1 MLENRRHRSGTFLLR
16 AVLLLACLLFAG
28 PALGAGRVEWKTKSI
43 EERDNKS
50 WRIEITVYLAKA
62 PDTASVPMKFE
73 FQPTAYY
80 ERAMMDGDKLVE
92 RTVPLE
98 HQQSIIETVDVGF
111 LDPGTAKIQSRT
123 KFSFKVTRA
132 QDYNA
137 GEYKVTIY
145 DVRNNS
151 KIGAPVNIKLLGE
164 NEIIDRR
171 AITFSGEK
179 KKKKK
184 DEEKKDEAAEGEGDG
199 DTEKAAEGEGEAAD
213 DGDAE
218 QMDLQDTDDE
228 ELENDG
234 EVKEKPGG
242 CGCRMAGTPASPHAL
257 LGVLL
262 LGAGFWLRRRQ

>member
-1 MLENRRHRSGTFLLR
+1 MKSSRTRRWLLGIVQLV
-16 AVLLLACLLFAG
+16 VLLLIAG
-28 PALGAGRVEWKTKSI
+28 PAAAVGRIEWKEKTIKERDGTSWRVEMAI
-43 EERDNKS
+43 
-50 WRIEITVYLAKA
+50 YLPKA
-62 PDTASVPMKFE
+62 PDVAHVPMKFE

-98 HQQSIIETVDVGF
+98 HQQSMIETVDVGF

-132 QDYNA
+132 QDYHA
-137 GEYKVTIY
+137 GEYKVTIF

-151 KIGAPVNIKLLGE
+151 KIGTPTNIKLLGE

-179 KKKKK
+179 KKKKP
-184 DEEKKDEAAEGEGDG
+184 EEKKDESAEGAESDEGKAEDSAEGDDG
-199 DTEKAAEGEGEAAD
+199 AEKV
-213 DGDAE
+213 
-218 QMDLQDTDDE
+218 DLQDDAADE
-228 ELENDG
+228 DVDPEG

-242 CGCRMAGTPASPHAL
+242 CGCRMAGTPATPGGA

-262 LGAGFWLRRRQ
+262 LGAVICLRRRN

>member
-1 MLENRRHRSGTFLLR
+1 MLQNRRHRSGTLLLR
-16 AVLLLACLLFAG
+16 AVLLLACLLVG
-28 PALGAGRVEWKTKSI
+28 SPALGAGRVEWKTKSI

-50 WRIEITVYLAKA
+50 WRIEITVYLPKA
-62 PDTASVPMKFE
+62 PDTAYVPMKFE

-80 ERAMMDGDKLVE
+80 ERAMTDGDKLVE

-98 HQQSIIETVDVGF
+98 HQQSMIETVDVGF

-132 QDYNA
+132 QDYHA

-145 DVRNNS
+145 DVRNNQ
-151 KIGAPVNIKLLGE
+151 KIGAPTNIKLLGE

-179 KKKKK
+179 KKKKP
-184 DEEKKDEAAEGEGDG
+184 EEKKEEAAEGDEGD
-199 DTEKAAEGEGEAAD
+199 AA
-213 DGDAE
+213 DGDAGDEEAQDTE
-218 QMDLQDTDDE
+218 QMDLQNMDDE
-228 ELENDG
+228 ELENEG
-234 EVKEKPGG
+234 EIKEKPGG
-242 CGCRMAGTPASPHAL
+242 CGCRMAGTSAPPQAL

-262 LGAGFWLRRRQ
+262 LGAAFLMRRRS

>member
-16 AVLLLACLLFAG
+16 AVLLLACLLVAG
-28 PALGAGRVEWKTKSI
+28 PALSAGRVEWKTKSL

-50 WRIEITVYLAKA
+50 WRIEITVYLPKA
-62 PDTASVPMKFE
+62 PDTAYVPMKFE

-98 HQQSIIETVDVGF
+98 HQQSMIETVDVGF

-132 QDYNA
+132 QDYHA
-137 GEYKVTIY
+137 GEYKVTIF
-145 DVRNNS
+145 DVRNNQ
-151 KIGAPVNIKLLGE
+151 KIGPPVNIKLLGE

-179 KKKKK
+179 KKKP
-184 DEEKKDEAAEGEGDG
+184 EEKKDESAEGAESD
-199 DTEKAAEGEGEAAD
+199 ESKAEDRAEAD
-213 DGDAE
+213 DGAE
-218 QMDLQDTDDE
+218 KVDLQDETADE
-228 ELENDG
+228 DVEPEG

-242 CGCRMAGTPASPHAL
+242 CGCRMAGTPATPGAA

-262 LGAGFWLRRRQ
+262 LGAALCFRRRH

>member
-1 MLENRRHRSGTFLLR
+1 MLENRHHRSGTLLLR
-16 AVLLLACLLFAG
+16 AVLLLACLLVSG
-28 PALGAGRVEWKTKSI
+28 PVLGAGRVEWKTKSI

-50 WRIEITVYLAKA
+50 WRIEITVYLPKA
-62 PDTASVPMKFE
+62 PDTAYVPMKFE

-80 ERAMMDGDKLVE
+80 ERAMTDGDKLVE

-98 HQQSIIETVDVGF
+98 HQQSMIETVDVGF

-132 QDYNA
+132 QDYHS

-145 DVRNNS
+145 DVRNNQ
-151 KIGAPVNIKLLGE
+151 KIGAPTNIKLLGE

-179 KKKKK
+179 KKKKTE
-184 DEEKKDEAAEGEGDG
+184 DSEKKDETAEGGDAAEGDG
-199 DTEKAAEGEGEAAD
+199 DAAG
-213 DGDAE
+213 DGDDDTE
-218 QMDLQDTDDE
+218 QMDLQNMDDE
-228 ELENDG
+228 ELENESEG
-234 EVKEKPGG
+234 EIKEKPGG
-242 CGCRMAGTPASPHAL
+242 CGCRMAGSGAPPQAL

-262 LGAGFWLRRRQ
+262 LGAALWVRRRQ